1 MTHDVSPPSLEC
13 AAENDAADE
22 ADEWIDAVGGG
33 FEPPDQSGHICAG
46 TGRTSALPS
55 RSSHLASKHQC
66 SASASACASASRN
79 LMIVENRAEGARHDA
94 EAAKPEE
101 AQRCAAGPAA
111 ADGIVAHRE
120 PHADGPTG
128 SIPMSIDPSKLGPAG
143 AAGVG
148 QDRRS
153 SDSPS
158 ALPKASPT
166 TGSERH
172 CTRESPAATDGRER
186 VLMHD
191 TIQ

>member
-1 MTHDVSPPSLEC
+1 MVYGQHWQVTHDVSPPSLEC

-46 TGRTSALPS
+46 TGRASALPS
-55 RSSHLASKHQC
+55 RSAS
-66 SASASACASASRN
+66 ASASRN

-172 CTRESPAATDGRER
+172 CTRESPATTDGRER
-186 VLMHD
+186 VLMRD